1 MEKNV
6 IKIKFST
13 FITIIIVSIII
24 VGGIIAF
31 ALCKESKDNNDGNNI
46 EIVNEESNNK
56 EKFIKI
62 RYAYTYNVATA
73 DALNEINEDGEY
85 IDILEINLEGKTLE
99 KVTSLLE
106 KQSYKKIEN
115 LMLAVMD
122 VYEVNINDE
131 IKLSITPGRNYAQYN
146 KGKESFIIKISEEL
160 VNEIDRIVQEEA
172 SKNIGK
178 FSSEKITIISEDNN
192 QVTITDEEYIKQLEK
207 NSKHTKVNINEDELN
222 DEKIN
227 YIVDLNN
234 GTKIYVYFASCLGK
248 VVNENGKN
256 YYVAFIGDYENI
268 VEIMFENYVS
278 GRNEKIKT
286 EEILVKYLGKE
297 YSIKDKDEVK
307 SIIDKLKVCEYNT
320 YDWLEDFTEEDYG
333 EEDIVIIIGNNKVII
348 PGNSGI
354 GNRYYIDEEENAYM
368 ISGLNE
374 LEKYFKEL
382 VDYKN

>member
-6 IKIKFST
+6 IKMKFIT
-13 FITIIIVSIII
+13 FITIIIVSILII
-24 VGGIIAF
+24 GGIIAF
-31 ALCKESKDNNDGNNI
+31 ALCKGNKDNNHGNNI
-46 EIVNEESNNK
+46 ELVNEESNNE

-73 DALNEINEDGEY
+73 DALNEINDDGEY
-85 IDILEINLEGKTLE
+85 IDILEINLEGENLE

-115 LMLAVMD
+115 LKLAVMD

-131 IKLSITPGRNYAQYN
+131 IKLSITPGQNYAQYN

-178 FSSEKITIISEDNN
+178 FSSEKITIISEDNK
-192 QVTITDEEYIKQLEK
+192 QVTITDVEHIKQLEEK
-207 NSKHTKVNINEDELN
+207 SKHTKVNNNENTLDN
-222 DEKIN
+222 EKIS
-227 YIVDLNN
+227 YTVDLNN

-248 VVNENGKN
+248 VVNENGEE
-256 YYVAFIGDYENI
+256 YYVAFIGNYEDI
-268 VEIMFENYVS
+268 VGIMFENYIS
-278 GRNEKIKT
+278 GRNEKIKA
-286 EEILVKYLGKE
+286 EEIIVKYLNKE
-297 YSIKDKDEVK
+297 YSIKDKNEVK
-307 SIIDKLKVCEYNT
+307 SIIDKLKICEYNT

-348 PGNSGI
+348 PGDKGL
-354 GNRYYIDEEENAYM
+354 GNRYYIDEEERVYM

-382 VDYKN
+382 VDYKD

>member
-24 VGGIIAF
+24 VGGIISF
-31 ALCKESKDNNDGNNI
+31 ALCKENKDNNDGNNI
-46 EIVNEESNNK
+46 ELVNKESNNK
-56 EKFIKI
+56 EKFIKV

-85 IDILEINLEGKTLE
+85 IDILEIKLEGETL
-99 KVTSLLE
+99 KKINSLLE
-106 KQSYKKIEN
+106 KQSYKKVQN
-115 LMLAVMD
+115 LDLLVLD

-131 IKLSITPGRNYAQYN
+131 IKLSITPGENYAQYN
-146 KGKESFIIKISEEL
+146 KGEESFIIKISEEL
-160 VNEIDRIVQEEA
+160 VKEIDRIVQEEA
-172 SKNIGK
+172 SKNIK
-178 FSSEKITIISEDNN
+178 QFSSEEITIMSEGNE
-192 QVTITDEEYIKQLEK
+192 QVNIREENHIKQLEEK
-207 NSKHTKVNINEDELN
+207 SKHTKVNINEDELN

-248 VVNENGKN
+248 VVNENGEE
-256 YYVAFIGDYENI
+256 YYVAFIGNYEDI
-268 VEIMFENYVS
+268 VGIMFENYIS
-278 GRNEKIKT
+278 GRNEKIKA
-286 EEILVKYLGKE
+286 EEIIVKYLNKE
-297 YSIKDKDEVK
+297 YSIKDKNEVK
-307 SIIDKLKVCEYNT
+307 SIIDKLKICEYNT

-348 PGNSGI
+348 PGDKGL
-354 GNRYYIDEEENAYM
+354 GNRYYIDEEERVYM

-382 VDYKN
+382 VDYKD